1 MRLLVSICQL
11 AFGLAAG
18 CQSPA
23 ASDPPAEPLR
33 LLFIG
38 NSLTY
43 TNDLPAMVDSIASR
57 GGGGSLEVQSITYP
71 NFSLTEH
78 RLRGEAEAAMRQG
91 GWTLVILQQGP
102 SSLPESR
109 VQLVAE
115 ARWFAA
121 VAAEAGVP
129 LAFLMVWPD
138 RTRLAFFDDV
148 ATSYRVAADS
158 TGSMFLP
165 AGEAWRAAWRRDST
179 LQFFGKDGFHP
190 EPLGTYLAALVIVDR
205 LRPAAL
211 DHLAATI
218 KNEEATLTT
227 TSRER
232 RILARSAREV
242 NRAVLGD
249 GAARLPPED
258 EP

>member
-1 MRLLVSICQL
+1 MRFLVSICQVAL
-11 AFGLAAG
+11 GLTTG

-23 ASDPPAEPLR
+23 SSPPPAEPIR

-43 TNDLPAMVDSIASR
+43 TNDLPGMVDSIASR
-57 GGGGSLEVQSITYP
+57 AGGGSVEVESITYP
-71 NFSLTEH
+71 NFSFTEH
-78 RLRGEAEAAMRQG
+78 RLRGEAEAAIRRG

-109 VQLVAE
+109 IQIVAE

-138 RTRLAFFDDV
+138 RSRLAFFDDV
-148 ATSYRVAADS
+148 ARSYRLAADS
-158 TGSMFLP
+158 TGSMLLP

-205 LRPAAL
+205 LRPEAL
-211 DHLAATI
+211 DRLAATLT
-218 KNEEATLTT
+218 NDEATLTT
-227 TSRER
+227 TARER
-232 RILARSAREV
+232 RILKRSAREA
-242 NRAVLGD
+242 NQAVVQ
-249 GAARLPPED
+249 
-258 EP
+258 

>member
-1 MRLLVSICQL
+1 MRLLVSICQVAL
-11 AFGLAAG
+11 GLTTG
-18 CQSPA
+18 CSSPSA
-23 ASDPPAEPLR
+23 PVLVVEPLR

-43 TNDLPAMVDSIASR
+43 TNDLPGMVDSIASVVEA
-57 GGGGSLEVQSITYP
+57 GSVEVESITYP
-71 NFSLTEH
+71 NFGLTEH
-78 RLRGEAEAAMRQG
+78 RLRGEADSAIRAG

-109 VQLVAE
+109 IQIVAE
-115 ARWFAA
+115 ARWYAA

-138 RTRLAFFDDV
+138 RSRLAFFDDV
-148 ATSYRVAADS
+148 ALSYKLAADS
-158 TGSMFLP
+158 TGSLLLP

-211 DHLAATI
+211 DRLSATLI
-218 KNEEATLTT
+218 NDEATLVTT
-227 TSRER
+227 ARER
-232 RILARSAREV
+232 RILKASAREA
-242 NRAVLGD
+242 NQAVG
-249 GAARLPPED
+249 E
-258 EP
+258 

>member
-1 MRLLVSICQL
+1 MRLLVSICQV
-11 AFGLAAG
+11 AFGLTAG

-23 ASDPPAEPLR
+23 ASGPPPDPIR
-33 LLFIG
+33 VLFIG

-43 TNDLPAMVDSIASR
+43 TNDLPGMVDSIAR
-57 GGGGSLEVQSITYP
+57 RAAGEFEVESITYP

-78 RLRGEAEAAMRQG
+78 RLRGEAEAAIRRG

-109 VQLVAE
+109 VHIVAE
-115 ARWFAA
+115 GRWFAA
-121 VAAEAGVP
+121 LAAEVGVP

-138 RTRLAFFDDV
+138 RSRLAFFDDV
-148 ATSYRVAADS
+148 ALSYRLAADS
-158 TGSMFLP
+158 TGSLLLP
-165 AGEAWRAAWRRDST
+165 AGDAWRAAWRRDST

-211 DHLAATI
+211 SRLQATLV
-218 KNEEATLTT
+218 NDEATLTT

-232 RILARSAREV
+232 RILVRAAREA
-242 NRAVLGD
+242 NRAAG
-249 GAARLPPED
+249 P
-258 EP
+258 

>member
-1 MRLLVSICQL
+1 MRLLVSICHVAL
-11 AFGLAAG
+11 GLTAG
-18 CQSPA
+18 CHSPS
-23 ASDPPAEPLR
+23 ASGPEPEPIK

-43 TNDLPAMVDSIASR
+43 SNDLPGMVDSIARRAGR
-57 GGGGSLEVQSITYP
+57 GSVEVESITYP

-78 RLRGEAEAAMRQG
+78 RLRGEAEAAIRRG

-109 VQLVAE
+109 VHIVAE
-115 ARWFAA
+115 GRWFAA
-121 VAAEAGVP
+121 VAAEVGVP

-138 RTRLAFFDDV
+138 RSRLAFFDDV
-148 ATSYRVAADS
+148 ALSYRLAADS
-158 TGSMFLP
+158 TGSLLLP

-205 LRPAAL
+205 VRPEAL
-211 DHLAATI
+211 ERLTATLI
-218 KNEEATLTT
+218 NDEATLVTT
-227 TSRER
+227 ARER
-232 RILARSAREV
+232 RILKRAAREA
-242 NRAVLGD
+242 NQAVG
-249 GAARLPPED
+249 E
-258 EP
+258 